1 MERFL
6 NIDWKP
12 PLEDILDNTFF
23 SAERL
28 EKESVMYRIMN
39 GNFIDPFKG
48 IEEDYNNVDI
58 NLIKSI
64 DPELNKEDTDNEI
77 TTNDTKKESQLQ
89 QKKDVKPNVPGI
101 TKPIFRFPKKSKLNA
116 AQHAMCLRVLLR
128 FSEADKPKL
137 TPIEREELQTYL
149 NLQHIISQE
158 QDEFIEF
165 AKSKW
170 HERSFKITCEDYVN
184 LRWKSKLRYIYKLP
198 RYYSEVTN
206 VPFIANKNIEVKF
219 ISLCLQ
225 MGEFPK
231 IILPSSMKPYK
242 LCVTSQQLRKRFPP
256 EKNLCSE
263 SSVPFKLPVSED
275 PNCQELTGNNNVD
288 LVISSSGLNCL
299 VNNIDPSYSNSWI
312 LPLVMKRHNDKNT
325 IYIDKPPPPIASNV
339 PDKNNWVYK
348 YILRYFLI
356 DAKHQTTESI
366 EGYDNNVFNN
376 INCEEL
382 LKFEEYEN
390 NLTQIYSTLCSR
402 VVEKDNNIKDASK
415 EPEYKNDIDSLKNMS
430 DCKTHSSTTAH
441 CNTSHFISNSQD
453 TQNKTFKTNLK
464 GNISYK
470 LFTIGPQL
478 SEQNGLMKNVAKEY
492 RMLVRTKTD
501 GFEILENKVQR
512 LLMLTP
518 KLEYQADL
526 GAEAV
531 TLEESLKQ
539 WVSLI
544 FRPHTSLARVRIS
557 AKTSEILQVEHRTA
571 MSINNEI
578 KRLYNIKV
586 DNSLTI
592 LHNIIQYLQN
602 LAPGRYIMRHTVR
615 NGAFATIYKEVE
627 NTGKNIFDLHT
638 MYGEEFFN
646 LPNTAWIPLD
656 KTIPTPMHKFF
667 ERMPAMFSP
676 LNNTNFTNNKKT
688 SEVKQTN
695 TRAVRRSLRNKQKKI
710 MFHDDVQ

>member
-89 QKKDVKPNVPGI
+89 QKKDVKPYVPGI

-263 SSVPFKLPVSED
+263 SSVPFKLPTSHHHQLQVMF
-275 PNCQELTGNNNVD
+275 QIKIIGY
-288 LVISSSGLNCL
+288 ISISLDIFL
-299 VNNIDPSYSNSWI
+299 LMQNIK
-312 LPLVMKRHNDKNT
+312 LQK
-325 IYIDKPPPPIASNV
+325 
-339 PDKNNWVYK
+339 
-348 YILRYFLI
+348 
-356 DAKHQTTESI
+356 
-366 EGYDNNVFNN
+366 
-376 INCEEL
+376 
-382 LKFEEYEN
+382 
-390 NLTQIYSTLCSR
+390 
-402 VVEKDNNIKDASK
+402 VEKDNNIKDASK

-453 TQNKTFKTNLK
+453 TQNKTFKTNFK

-688 SEVKQTN
+688 PEVKQTN

>member
-1 MERFL
+1 MMHLKKKIFKHLQLR
-6 NIDWKP
+6 KP

-263 SSVPFKLPVSED
+263 SSVPFKLPTSHHHQLQVMF
-275 PNCQELTGNNNVD
+275 QIKIIGY
-288 LVISSSGLNCL
+288 ISISLDIFL
-299 VNNIDPSYSNSWI
+299 LMQNIK
-312 LPLVMKRHNDKNT
+312 LQK
-325 IYIDKPPPPIASNV
+325 
-339 PDKNNWVYK
+339 
-348 YILRYFLI
+348 
-356 DAKHQTTESI
+356 
-366 EGYDNNVFNN
+366 
-376 INCEEL
+376 
-382 LKFEEYEN
+382 
-390 NLTQIYSTLCSR
+390 
-402 VVEKDNNIKDASK
+402 VEKDNNIKDASK